1 MHICIREDAYR
12 ADRCE
17 VARIFRSSTSEN
29 RQNEKRDPREVNKLW
44 GEKFSERERER
55 EEERCED
62 GIKRNMEYEDGAMP
76 TSSPCLFRIPFR
88 WSVYIGESVGEFWPD
103 WIICLSPDSF
113 YHNILLILAL
123 SMILWE
129 GRKED
134 RKKSWS
140 EIFWTSGENK
150 GEKKI
155 NG

>member
-17 VARIFRSSTSEN
+17 VARIFRCG
-29 RQNEKRDPREVNKLW
+29 DPPLPKIAKTKNAIHAKLTNC
-44 GEKFSERERER
+44 GARNFQRERER

-76 TSSPCLFRIPFR
+76 TSSPCLFRTPFR

-150 GEKKI
+150 GKKK
-155 NG
+155 